1 MSDTDEPSEPRATAT
16 RRRTRQSSLSSAEGA
31 PTTGIDPSPLADDA
45 LGQPNDSG
53 VNAEPST
60 PDGDDIVAVP
70 AQTSVAASP
79 RRRAASASRRPRA
92 APPIEI
98 AVLPVRDLVLFPHMV
113 SPLPV
118 GRPRS
123 LRAIEHALAHG
134 QVLCIVAQRDP
145 DLEDVSLPDLHTVGT
160 QAIIGR
166 VLKVPNGKS
175 SVLVQGQRRLRLLE
189 VVHEDPF
196 LLVRAE
202 VIVEPAASAEGADAD
217 AARKAVV
224 DMLARC
230 VALSKDLP
238 EDAVVA
244 AMNQDDPGRLA
255 DLVASTLH
263 LEMAQRQDA
272 LETVDPNAR
281 LSHVASILERE
292 VRLLEL
298 EREIREQIQADV
310 DTTARQLFLREQL
323 AALQKELGDL
333 DSGNRDHDELRQKI
347 ADAQMP
353 ALVAERARRELDR
366 LQTMPSA
373 SPEVSVIR
381 TYLDWLLALPWSK
394 RTDDVLSISAA
405 SRVLD
410 EHHYGLPKVKE
421 RILEYL
427 AVRKLSPR
435 MKTPLLCFV
444 GPPGVGKTSLGRSIA
459 TALGR
464 SFVRVSL
471 GGVRDEAELRGHRR
485 TYVGALPGRIIQG
498 LRQAGT
504 TNPVFV
510 LDEVDKL
517 GMDFRGDPSSALL
530 EILDPEQNVSF
541 SDHYLEVPYDL
552 SQVIFIATANQ
563 LEPVPSPLRDRME
576 VIDLPGY
583 TEEEK
588 LHIARTFLVARQRT
602 EHGLTEANLTFA
614 DAALRRIIREYT
626 REAGVRNLERELAT
640 ICRKVARRVVDEL
653 PVQQEV
659 GSVLVPPATSPGG
672 APLDERSGLADD
684 DRHGAQ
690 DHDPGLPPHRQDP
703 AHAQPDRSAGAS
715 LGDESA
721 SAGVE
726 APEPTR
732 RAAPRRVGATDVRE
746 FLGPR
751 RFTHAAAGAADEI
764 GVATG
769 LSWSPTGG
777 DITTVEVT
785 LLEGRGRLVLTG
797 QLGEVMRESAHAA
810 LSYARTRAEALQLPA
825 AFHSAM
831 DIHIHVPAGAIPK
844 DGPSAGITIA
854 TALVSAATRRP
865 SRRDVAMTGEITLRG
880 RVLPIGGVKEKALA
894 AHRAGVRTLILPE
907 RNRRDLIDVPADVQ
921 KDLTIVFV
929 DGMDAVLDV
938 ALLPD
943 AVPASDP
950 ELARW

>member
-1 MSDTDEPSEPRATAT
+1 MSDTTDPPAPKVRPARRRAPSATTAPDAAAIAPEGATVVTAQAPDGVPTRRAPA
-16 RRRTRQSSLSSAEGA
+16 RPRRTR
-31 PTTGIDPSPLADDA
+31 P
-45 LGQPNDSG
+45 
-53 VNAEPST
+53 
-60 PDGDDIVAVP
+60 
-70 AQTSVAASP
+70 
-79 RRRAASASRRPRA
+79 

-123 LRAIEHALAHG
+123 LRAIEYALAHG

-145 DLEDVSLPDLHTVGT
+145 DLEDVSLEDLHPVGT
-160 QAIIGR
+160 EAILGR

-175 SVLVQGQRRLRLLE
+175 SVLAQGQRRVRLLE
-189 VVHEDPF
+189 VIHEDPF

-202 VIVEPAASAEGADAD
+202 VLAEVEAKLEGTPD
-217 AARKAVV
+217 RLKAVV
-224 DMLARC
+224 EMLERC
-230 VALSKDLP
+230 VKLSKDLP

-244 AMNQDDPGRLA
+244 AMNLDDPGRLA

-263 LEMAQRQDA
+263 LELAQRQEA
-272 LETVDPNAR
+272 LETVDQGAR
-281 LSHVASILERE
+281 LARVSQMLERE
-292 VRLLEL
+292 LRLLEL
-298 EREIREQIQADV
+298 EREIREETQHEV
-310 DTTARQLFLREQL
+310 DTTKREFFLREQL
-323 AALQKELGDL
+323 KVLQKELGDL
-333 DSGNRDHDELRQKI
+333 DSANRDHDELRAKL
-347 ADAQMP
+347 ASAQMP
-353 ALVAERARRELDR
+353 ALVAERARREIDR

-373 SPEVSVIR
+373 SPEVGVIR
-381 TYLDWLLALPWSK
+381 TYLDWLLTLPWAT
-394 RTDDVLSISAA
+394 RTEDVLSISAA
-405 SRVLD
+405 SKVLE

-427 AVRKLSPR
+427 AVRKLSTR
-435 MKTPLLCFV
+435 MRTPLLCFV

-464 SFVRVSL
+464 KFVRVSL

-504 TNPVFV
+504 VNPVFV

-530 EILDPEQNVSF
+530 EILDPEQNAHF

-588 LHIARTFLVARQRT
+588 LHIARNFLVGRQRA
-602 EHGLTEANLTFA
+602 EHGLTDRHLRFT
-614 DAALRRIIREYT
+614 DGALQRLVRDYT
-626 REAGVRNLERELAT
+626 REAGVRNVERELAT
-640 ICRKVARRVVDEL
+640 ICRKVARRVVDALAPADL
-653 PVQQEV
+653 PGPPTLAPDPPSQE
-659 GSVLVPPATSPGG
+659 SVEPLSDGTPLPPGAGGIGGGDHSPTSSEETTVPSPTLSPGG
-672 APLDERSGLADD
+672 EVL
-684 DRHGAQ
+684 
-690 DHDPGLPPHRQDP
+690 GLPD
-703 AHAQPDRSAGAS
+703 DF
-715 LGDESA
+715 
-721 SAGVE
+721 
-726 APEPTR
+726 
-732 RAAPRRVGATDVRE
+732 PRTTVGARDLRAY
-746 FLGPR
+746 LGPR
-751 RFTHAAAGAADEI
+751 RFSHASAGEADEI

-785 LLEGRGRLVLTG
+785 LMEGRGKLLLTG
-797 QLGEVMRESAHAA
+797 QLGEVMRESAQAA
-810 LSYARTRAEALQLPA
+810 HSYTRSRAQALALPPS
-825 AFHSAM
+825 FHDKT
-831 DIHIHVPAGAIPK
+831 DIHIHVPAGSIPK

-894 AHRAGVRTLILPE
+894 AHRAGVRVLILPE
-907 RNRRDLIDVPADVQ
+907 RNRRDLVDVPAEVQ
-921 KDLTIVFV
+921 RDLEIVFV
-929 DGMDAVLDV
+929 DRMEAVLEIALVPVPV
-938 ALLPD
+938 AT
-943 AVPASDP
+943 AS
-950 ELARW
+950 A

>member
-1 MSDTDEPSEPRATAT
+1 M
-16 RRRTRQSSLSSAEGA
+16 
-31 PTTGIDPSPLADDA
+31 
-45 LGQPNDSG
+45 
-53 VNAEPST
+53 
-60 PDGDDIVAVP
+60 
-70 AQTSVAASP
+70 
-79 RRRAASASRRPRA
+79 
-92 APPIEI
+92 
-98 AVLPVRDLVLFPHMV
+98 LPVRDLVLFPHMV

-145 DLEDVSLPDLHTVGT
+145 DLEDVGLQDLHPVGT

-202 VIVEPAASAEGADAD
+202 PVIEPATAAGDGASE

-230 VALSKDLP
+230 VSLSKDLP

-263 LEMAQRQDA
+263 LELAQRQDA
-272 LETVDPNAR
+272 LETLDPNAR
-281 LSHVASILERE
+281 LAHVASILERE

-298 EREIREQIQADV
+298 EREIREQVQAEV

-323 AALQKELGDL
+323 ATLQKELGDL
-333 DSGNRDHDELRQKI
+333 DKGQGDHDELREKI

-366 LQTMPSA
+366 LQVMPSA

-405 SRVLD
+405 SAILD

-530 EILDPEQNVSF
+530 EILDPEQNATF

-563 LEPVPSPLRDRME
+563 LDPVPSPLRDRME

-588 LHIARTFLVARQRT
+588 LHIARTFLVARQRA
-602 EHGLTEANLTFA
+602 EHGLTDRDVVFS
-614 DAALRRIIREYT
+614 DAALRRIIHEYT

-640 ICRKVARRVVDEL
+640 ICRKVARRVVDLL
-653 PVQQEV
+653 PAPAAQEE
-659 GSVLVPPATSPGG
+659 GKTTPATPESPSFNPSPIETSEG
-672 APLDERSGLADD
+672 APTSQPRRTEPVG
-684 DRHGAQ
+684 
-690 DHDPGLPPHRQDP
+690 P
-703 AHAQPDRSAGAS
+703 A
-715 LGDESA
+715 
-721 SAGVE
+721 
-726 APEPTR
+726 
-732 RAAPRRVGATDVRE
+732 RRVGPGEIRE

-777 DITTVEVT
+777 DVTTVEVT
-785 LLEGRGRLVLTG
+785 LVEGRGRLVMTG
-797 QLGEVMRESAHAA
+797 QLGDVMRESAHAA
-810 LSYARTRAEALQLPA
+810 VSYARTRADALRLPPS
-825 AFHSAM
+825 FHSAM
-831 DIHIHVPAGAIPK
+831 DIHIHVPAGAVPK

-894 AHRAGVRTLILPE
+894 AHRAGVRVLLLPE
-907 RNRRDLIDVPADVQ
+907 RNRRDLVDVPADVR
-921 KDLTIVFV
+921 KDLEIIFV
-929 DGMDAVLDV
+929 SGMDAVLDV
-938 ALLPD
+938 ALLPPIAPTND
-943 AVPASDP
+943 TGTGQG
-950 ELARW
+950 

>member
-1 MSDTDEPSEPRATAT
+1 MSDKDNASDPVGQAASGRRPTRKLHPLASSKAPSPGTADT
-16 RRRTRQSSLSSAEGA
+16 APEGVDEGA
-31 PTTGIDPSPLADDA
+31 ETRVMTD
-45 LGQPNDSG
+45 GQSVSVDG
-53 VNAEPST
+53 AST
-60 PDGDDIVAVP
+60 PASEVP
-70 AQTSVAASP
+70 EPV
-79 RRRAASASRRPRA
+79 ASRRRSTPSARRPRSV
-92 APPIEI
+92 PPIEI

-145 DLEDVSLPDLHTVGT
+145 DLEDVSLSDLHAVGT

-202 VIVEPAASAEGADAD
+202 VVVEPASDTDREGGE

-224 DMLARC
+224 EMLARC
-230 VALSKDLP
+230 VALSKDVP

-255 DLVASTLH
+255 DLVASTLQ
-263 LEMAQRQDA
+263 LELAQRQDT
-272 LETVDPNAR
+272 LETIDPNAR
-281 LSHVASILERE
+281 LRHVATILERE

-298 EREIREQIQADV
+298 EREIREQTQAEL
-310 DTTARQLFLREQL
+310 DTTAKQLFLREQL
-323 AALQKELGDL
+323 ATLQKELGDL
-333 DSGNRDHDELRQKI
+333 DAGSRDHDELRQKI
-347 ADAQMP
+347 AEAQMP
-353 ALVAERARRELDR
+353 ALVAERARRECDR

-373 SPEVSVIR
+373 SPEVGVIR

-394 RTDDVLSISAA
+394 RTDDVMSISEA
-405 SRVLD
+405 SRVL
-410 EHHYGLPKVKE
+410 EAHHYGLPKVKE

-485 TYVGALPGRIIQG
+485 TYVGALPGRVIQG
-498 LRQAGT
+498 VRQAGT
-504 TNPVFV
+504 MNPVFV
-510 LDEVDKL
+510 LDEIDKL
-517 GMDFRGDPSSALL
+517 GMDYRGDPSSALL

-552 SQVIFIATANQ
+552 SQVIFIATANA
-563 LEPVPSPLRDRME
+563 LDPVPSPLRDRME

-602 EHGLTEANLTFA
+602 EHGLTEAHLTFA

-626 REAGVRNLERELAT
+626 REAGVRELERHLAT
-640 ICRKVARRVVDEL
+640 ICRKVARRAVDQL
-653 PVQQEV
+653 PAVTDGSPDRNGTPDRDGQETHAVSPSGDGVPGDETDGTHTPEPPRTEV
-659 GSVLVPPATSPGG
+659 GTEVATAGPGVTTSRRIG
-672 APLDERSGLADD
+672 AN
-684 DRHGAQ
+684 
-690 DHDPGLPPHRQDP
+690 
-703 AHAQPDRSAGAS
+703 
-715 LGDESA
+715 
-721 SAGVE
+721 
-726 APEPTR
+726 T
-732 RAAPRRVGATDVRE
+732 VRE

-751 RFTHAAAGAADEI
+751 RVTHQVSGAADEI

-785 LLEGRGRLVLTG
+785 LMEGRGRLVMTG

-810 LSYARTRAEALQLPA
+810 LSYARTRADALRLPA
-825 AFHSAM
+825 AFHSGM
-831 DIHIHVPAGAIPK
+831 DIHIHVPAGAVPK

-894 AHRAGVRTLILPE
+894 AHRAGVRVVILPE

-921 KDLTIVFV
+921 KDLDFVFV
-929 DGMDAVLDV
+929 DGMDAVLTI

-943 AVPASDP
+943 AAPMRDAVRRSGRRG
-950 ELARW
+950 ETGAR

>member
-1 MSDTDEPSEPRATAT
+1 MCMSDTGKPTDASPPAP
-16 RRRTRQSSLSSAEGA
+16 RRRSRARALAPDAALPAPDDVPPAPSGLTQIPPKAPAEGA
-31 PTTGIDPSPLADDA
+31 P
-45 LGQPNDSG
+45 
-53 VNAEPST
+53 
-60 PDGDDIVAVP
+60 
-70 AQTSVAASP
+70 
-79 RRRAASASRRPRA
+79 RRRTATSTRRPRA
-92 APPIEI
+92 VPPIEI
-98 AVLPVRDLVLFPHMV
+98 AVLPVRDFVLFPHMV

-145 DLEDVSLPDLHTVGT
+145 DLEDVGLQDLHAVGT

-202 VIVEPAASAEGADAD
+202 PVVESATPAQDGASE

-230 VALSKDLP
+230 VSLSKDLP

-263 LEMAQRQDA
+263 LELAQRQDA
-272 LETVDPNAR
+272 LETLDPNAR
-281 LSHVASILERE
+281 LAHVASILDRE

-298 EREIREQIQADV
+298 EREIREHLQAEV

-323 AALQKELGDL
+323 ATLQKELGDL
-333 DSGNRDHDELRQKI
+333 DKGQGDHDELRQKI

-353 ALVAERARRELDR
+353 ALVAERAHRELDR
-366 LQTMPSA
+366 LRVMPSA

-405 SRVLD
+405 SKVLD
-410 EHHYGLPKVKE
+410 EHHDGLPKVKE

-530 EILDPEQNVSF
+530 EILDPEQNCSF

-552 SQVIFIATANQ
+552 SHVIFIATANQ
-563 LEPVPSPLRDRME
+563 LDPVPSPLRDRME

-588 LHIARTFLVARQRT
+588 LHIARRFLVARQRA
-602 EHGLTEANLTFA
+602 EHGLTDRDVAFP
-614 DAALRRIIREYT
+614 DVALRRIIREYT

-640 ICRKVARRVVDEL
+640 ICRKVARRVVDLL
-653 PVQQEV
+653 PAPAHDRPTDARSSPAEYDPLRRRCATDDEV
-659 GSVLVPPATSPGG
+659 DAQ
-672 APLDERSGLADD
+672 APL
-684 DRHGAQ
+684 H
-690 DHDPGLPPHRQDP
+690 P
-703 AHAQPDRSAGAS
+703 
-715 LGDESA
+715 
-721 SAGVE
+721 
-726 APEPTR
+726 APEPPQR
-732 RAAPRRVGATDVRE
+732 GSSLRPRRGRYAGGGRAYPENDGERRTATGEGQAKQSRMTKAVGGGARRIGPGEIRE
-746 FLGPR
+746 FL
-751 RFTHAAAGAADEI
+751 
-764 GVATG
+764 
-769 LSWSPTGG
+769 
-777 DITTVEVT
+777 
-785 LLEGRGRLVLTG
+785 
-797 QLGEVMRESAHAA
+797 
-810 LSYARTRAEALQLPA
+810 
-825 AFHSAM
+825 
-831 DIHIHVPAGAIPK
+831 
-844 DGPSAGITIA
+844 
-854 TALVSAATRRP
+854 
-865 SRRDVAMTGEITLRG
+865 
-880 RVLPIGGVKEKALA
+880 
-894 AHRAGVRTLILPE
+894 
-907 RNRRDLIDVPADVQ
+907 
-921 KDLTIVFV
+921 
-929 DGMDAVLDV
+929 
-938 ALLPD
+938 
-943 AVPASDP
+943 
-950 ELARW
+950 

>member
-1 MSDTDEPSEPRATAT
+1 MSDTDEPSEPRPTLS
-16 RRRTRQSSLSSAEGA
+16 RRRSRPTPPPSPGEGLGDDGSGARTNADGMSASGDDAAPASAE
-31 PTTGIDPSPLADDA
+31 
-45 LGQPNDSG
+45 
-53 VNAEPST
+53 T
-60 PDGDDIVAVP
+60 PVLEA
-70 AQTSVAASP
+70 P
-79 RRRAASASRRPRA
+79 RRRAGAATRRPRA

-123 LRAIEHALAHG
+123 LRAIEYALAHG

-145 DLEDVSLPDLHTVGT
+145 DLEDVSLSDLHAVGT

-175 SVLVQGQRRLRLLE
+175 SVLVQGQRRLRLLD

-202 VIVEPAASAEGADAD
+202 VIVEPTAAADGADSD

-230 VALSKDLP
+230 VSLSKDLP

-263 LEMAQRQDA
+263 LELAQRQDA

-298 EREIREQIQADV
+298 EREIREQTQAEV

-323 AALQKELGDL
+323 ATLQKELGDL

-588 LHIARTFLVARQRT
+588 LHIARTFLVSRQRT
-602 EHGLTEANLTFA
+602 EHGLTEANVTFA

-640 ICRKVARRVVDEL
+640 ICRKVARRVVDAL
-653 PVQQEV
+653 PPPDVAADGVSTESD
-659 GSVLVPPATSPGG
+659 GPHASCAPSPATAG
-672 APLDERSGLADD
+672 EGLA
-684 DRHGAQ
+684 
-690 DHDPGLPPHRQDP
+690 
-703 AHAQPDRSAGAS
+703 
-715 LGDESA
+715 
-721 SAGVE
+721 E
-726 APEPTR
+726 APAPAVDQVPGESLTQPAPPLPLRQVRGESTAR
-732 RAAPRRVGATDVRE
+732 RIGATDVRE

-785 LLEGRGRLVLTG
+785 LMEGRGRLVMTG

-810 LSYARTRAEALQLPA
+810 LSYTRMRAEALRLPST
-825 AFHSAM
+825 FHSAM
-831 DIHIHVPAGAIPK
+831 DIHIHVPAGAVPK

-894 AHRAGVRTLILPE
+894 AHRAGVRVLILPE

-943 AVPASDP
+943 AVPTGNP
-950 ELARW
+950 ERGQG